1 MRTAIIQTLS
11 LCSLL
16 CLTASARPNPLFAHR
31 PDQQAPIAN
40 APGIV
45 LPPSSPPPMDTM
57 HDPKTGEPILSD
69 VMGRDRSINIFSG
82 FTRDVDAV
90 SARLDDSNKNATILA
105 PQNAAIAKLPRK
117 PWENPQDYDALGS
130 EAYVG
135 AEGEGRANKN
145 LQKFVDAH
153 IVPRS
158 PWQEDEKVQT
168 VAGSTV
174 WYEVK
179 DGKKFIQPGN
189 VEVLSVADKVANG
202 QVWIIKDV
210 LNYE

>member
-1 MRTAIIQTLS
+1 MRAAFIHSFSIS
-11 LCSLL
+11 SLL
-16 CLTASARPNPLFAHR
+16 LLFASARAGPLFLHR
-31 PDQQAPIAN
+31 LDQAPIAN

-45 LPPSSPPPMDTM
+45 LPPMDTT

-69 VMGRDRSINIFSG
+69 IVGRDRSINIFSG

-105 PQNAAIAKLPRK
+105 PHNSAIASLPRK
-117 PWENPQDYDALGS
+117 PWEDPKDYDSLGS
-130 EAYVG
+130 EAYAG
-135 AEGEGRANKN
+135 AEGSGRANKN
-145 LQKFVDAH
+145 LQTFVNAH

-158 PWQEDEKVQT
+158 PWPENEKVET
-168 VAGSTV
+168 VAGNTV

-189 VEVLSVADKVANG
+189 IEVLSVADKVANG
-202 QVWIIKDV
+202 QLWILKDV
-210 LNYE
+210 LNYGQ

>member
-16 CLTASARPNPLFAHR
+16 YLTASARPNPLFAHR
-31 PDQQAPIAN
+31 PDQQAPIAD

-179 DGKKFIQPGN
+179 DGKKFVSEP
-189 VEVLSVADKVANG
+189 
-202 QVWIIKDV
+202 
-210 LNYE
+210 

>member
-1 MRTAIIQTLS
+1 MRAAVIQCFS
-11 LCSLL
+11 ISSLL
-16 CLTASARPNPLFAHR
+16 LLFAGARAGPLSPHR
-31 PDQQAPIAN
+31 LDQAPIAN

-45 LPPSSPPPMDTM
+45 LPPMDTM

-82 FTRDVDAV
+82 FTRDVDAI

-105 PQNAAIAKLPRK
+105 PQNSAIAGLPRK
-117 PWENPQDYDALGS
+117 PWEDPKDYESLGS
-130 EAYVG
+130 EAYAG
-135 AEGEGRANKN
+135 AEGSGRANKN
-145 LQKFVDAH
+145 LQRFVNAH

-158 PWQEDEKVQT
+158 PWPENDKAET
-168 VAGSTV
+168 VAGNTV

-189 VEVLSVADKVANG
+189 IEVLSVADKVANG
-202 QVWIIKDV
+202 QLWIIKDV
-210 LNYE
+210 LNYGQ